1 MSIIKLEH
9 INKSYKEQIVLKDL
23 NLEINEGEI
32 VSIMGESGCGKST
45 ILNIMGLLDKA
56 DSGNLIIQ
64 DIVNPK
70 INSKQA
76 MLLQRNNIGY
86 LFQNFALIEQLT
98 VDKNLDIALNYVKSK
113 NKKAKK
119 QEVLE
124 EVGLKGFENKKVYQ
138 LSGGEQQRVALA
150 RLMLKPCN
158 IILADEPTGS
168 LDEKNR
174 NIVLN
179 LLKKLNQHGKT
190 IVIVTH
196 DPFIKTICSNSIS
209 L

>member
-9 INKSYKEQIVLKDL
+9 INKSYKEQVVLKDL

-56 DSGNLIIQ
+56 DSGNLVIQ

-76 MLLQRNNIGY
+76 MLLQRNTIGY

-98 VDKNLDIALNYVKSK
+98 VDKNLDIALNYVKGID
-113 NKKAKK
+113 KKLKK

-174 NIVLN
+174 SIVLN